1 MSDDRLFASNNPIG
15 RRWYAIN
22 IVILLIITYF
32 THIIFWDYIIPNVIT
47 EVYAIISRGMLY
59 FLYLI
64 YLVTFCA
71 LIERRLYDISG
82 NRESNLYKNISL
94 VLKISVFCQILY
106 IIFKYQRIPIPI
118 SYSII
123 EIIAMVAFFVFL
135 AIIFVLAFIKGKISG
150 LTYEE
155 YRKKIK
161 YQ

>member
-15 RRWYAIN
+15 RKWYAVN
-22 IVILLIITYF
+22 MGILLIITYF
-32 THIIFWDYIIPNVIT
+32 THIIFLDYIIPNVIT
-47 EVYAIISRGMLY
+47 EVYSIISRGMLY

-64 YLVTFCA
+64 YLVTFFA

-82 NRESNLYKNISL
+82 SRESTLYKNISL
-94 VLKISVFCQILY
+94 TLKISILCQIIYVLY
-106 IIFKYQRIPIPI
+106 KYQIITIPV

-123 EIIAMVAFFVFL
+123 EFTAMVVFLVFL
-135 AIIFVLAFIKGKISG
+135 AILFVLAFIKGKISG